1 MSFMRECA
9 FIFIF
14 YEMSFYF
21 PSSATLL
28 VAVNEIKKSAR
39 QNGVSFY
46 EYGVYNSNLVLFLQ
60 TT

>member
-1 MSFMRECA
+1 
-9 FIFIF
+9 
-14 YEMSFYF
+14 MSFYF